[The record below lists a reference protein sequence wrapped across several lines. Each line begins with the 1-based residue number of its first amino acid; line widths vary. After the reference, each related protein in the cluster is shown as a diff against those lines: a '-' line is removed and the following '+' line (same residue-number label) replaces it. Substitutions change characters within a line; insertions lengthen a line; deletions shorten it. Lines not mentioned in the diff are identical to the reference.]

1 VYASDLQPD
10 KKPGS
15 TIALAEVLGAFSH
28 ALDLT
33 EGQPA
38 GHCIRVC
45 WIGSHIGRE
54 IGLGPAELRDLYY
67 TLLLKDLGC
76 SSNAAR
82 VAELYLGDDRA
93 LKHDFKLVGTSIAD
107 ALGFVLRRTGQ
118 NVSITKRIGA
128 VANILRNSST
138 LMHELIETRCTRGAD
153 IARRLRFSKDVQA
166 GIFGLDEHWDGSG
179 KPEALKGA
187 AIPLYAR
194 IALMAQ
200 VVDVFHSGGGAK
212 GALGEIRRRSGRWFD
227 PSLVIAFERVANNP
241 AFWRDLAS
249 PTIEAKVLAL
259 EPAQHFVTVDED
271 YLDDI
276 AEAFGDVV
284 DAKSPYTGG
293 HSLRVADYVCA
304 IADRLGYTP
313 ERRRWLRRG
322 ALLHDIGKLG
332 VSNAILDKPG
342 KLDEGEWVVMRA
354 HADSTQAILGRIS
367 AFDDLAPIAAAH
379 HERLDGGG
387 YPLRLDGST
396 ISIETR
402 IITIADFYDAL
413 TADRPYRAAMPPEQA
428 LAIIGEAV
436 GSAIDPQCYAAL
448 RDLVYAQA

>member
-1 VYASDLQPD
+1 VYASGIEAE
-10 KKPGS
+10 KRPGG
-15 TIALAEVLGAFSH
+15 TIVLAEVLGAFSH
-28 ALDLT
+28 ALDIT
-33 EGQPA
+33 EGQPV
-38 GHCIRVC
+38 GHCIRAC

-54 IGLGPAELRDLYY
+54 IGLGDGELRDLYY

-93 LKHDFKLVGTSIAD
+93 LKRDFKLVGTSLTD
-107 ALGFVLRRTGQ
+107 AFSFVLRKTGR
-118 NVSITKRIGA
+118 NVSLGKRISA
-128 VANILRNSST
+128 VTNIIRNADSV
-138 LMHELIETRCTRGAD
+138 MHELVQTRCTRGAD
-153 IARRLRFSKDVQA
+153 IARRLRFPKDVQA
-166 GIFGLDEHWDGSG
+166 GIFALDEHWDGSG
-179 KPEALKGA
+179 KPDGLKGG

-194 IALMAQ
+194 IALLAQ
-200 VVDVFHSGGGAK
+200 VVDVFHTGGGPKA
-212 GALGEIRRRSGRWFD
+212 AIDEIRRRNGRWFD
-227 PSLVIAFERVANNP
+227 PALVIAFERVANDLN
-241 AFWRDLAS
+241 FWADLAS
-249 PTIEAKVLAL
+249 PTIEAKVLGL
-259 EPAQHFVTVDED
+259 EPARHVVTVDEN

-293 HSLRVADYVCA
+293 HSMRVAGYVCA
-304 IADRLGYTP
+304 IAERLGYSP

-342 KLDEGEWVVMRA
+342 KLDDSEWVLMRG
-354 HADSTQAILGRIS
+354 HAARTQAILGRIS

-413 TADRPYRAAMPPEQA
+413 TADRPYRAAMPAEQA
-428 LAIIGEAV
+428 MTIIGDAV
-436 GSAIDPQCYAAL
+436 GSAIDPDCYAAL
-448 RDLVYAQA
+448 RAIVGEA

>member
-1 VYASDLQPD
+1 VYASGIEADRR
-10 KKPGS
+10 PGGS
-15 TIALAEVLGAFSH
+15 IALAELLGAFSH
-28 ALDLT
+28 ALDIT
-33 EGQPA
+33 EGQPV
-38 GHCIRVC
+38 GHCIRAC

-54 IGLGPAELRDLYY
+54 IGLGEAELRDLYY

-82 VAELYLGDDRA
+82 VAQLYLGDDRA
-93 LKHDFKLVGTSIAD
+93 LKRDFKLLGTSLTD
-107 ALGFVLRRTGQ
+107 AFSFVLRKTGQ
-118 NVSITKRIGA
+118 NVSIGRRISA
-128 VANILRNSST
+128 VTNILRNADT
-138 LMHELIETRCTRGAD
+138 VMQELVQTRCTRGAD
-153 IARRLRFSKDVQA
+153 IARRMRFSKAVQA
-166 GIFGLDEHWDGSG
+166 GIFGLDEHWNGSG
-179 KPEALKGA
+179 KPEGLKGD
-187 AIPLYAR
+187 AIPLYSR
-194 IALMAQ
+194 IALLAQ
-200 VVDVFHSGGGAK
+200 VADVFHTGGGPKA
-212 GALGEIRRRSGRWFD
+212 AIDEIGRRSGRWFD
-227 PSLVIAFERVANNP
+227 PALVIAFDRVATDPN
-241 AFWRDLAS
+241 FWRDLAS

-259 EPAQHFVTVDED
+259 EPARHIVAVDED

-304 IADRLGYTP
+304 IAEKLGYSP

-342 KLDEGEWVVMRA
+342 KLDDAEWVLMRG
-354 HADSTQAILGRIS
+354 HASRTQAILGRIS

-379 HERLDGGG
+379 HERLDGRG
-387 YPLRLDGST
+387 YPLRLDGTT

-413 TADRPYRAAMPPEQA
+413 TADRPYRAAMPVEQA
-428 LAIIGEAV
+428 LTIIGDAV
-436 GSAIDPQCYAAL
+436 GTAIDADCYAAL
-448 RDLVYAQA
+448 REIALPA